1 MNVTSSID
9 SIQCYRLVRS
19 LVTSMEQ
26 VADELM
32 PQYNQLLTL
41 KKCLGELE
49 RWNIQLSPR
58 EVVPYRM
65 KLDAIERLVCLSM
78 FAVLLIFLQP
88 CVLVIRHRMMD
99 TSETP
104 KVTLMK
110 GKVCLELSLKK
121 PRTNY

>member
-1 MNVTSSID
+1 MIVTTSID

-65 KLDAIERLVCLSM
+65 KLEAIERLVCLSM
-78 FAVLLIFLQP
+78 FCI
-88 CVLVIRHRMMD
+88 I
-99 TSETP
+99 TSILT
-104 KVTLMK
+104 TLR
-110 GKVCLELSLKK
+110 SA
-121 PRTNY
+121 Y